1 MGEVGNPQDQEILI
15 QWLGKGVRGSEACR
29 GVRVPPRSRRACGQ
43 SCAGPGH
50 LTLIVAVRVA
60 GVDKLLQAVRL
71 PGYLQEQGDGVVL
84 PVVKVEHGFQQA
96 GLPCLWVCK
105 TKQGSEQALRRGAS
119 QEPDGLGATF
129 ELAVHEMLLALLQEE
144 QQALQLLT
152 VILSNCFEDLPAIV
166 ELEVLSGSRVL
177 GQLPVDQRTPLSH
190 ILVSPRP

>member
-1 MGEVGNPQDQEILI
+1 MGEEGNPQDQEILI

-43 SCAGPGH
+43 SCAGPGR

-84 PVVKVEHGFQQA
+84 PVVKVEHGFQQT

-105 TKQGSEQALRRGAS
+105 TKLGSEQALQRGTS
-119 QEPDGLGATF
+119 REPNSLGATF

-177 GQLPVDQRTPLSH
+177 GQLPVDQRIPLSH
-190 ILVSPRP
+190 ILVSPWP

>member
-15 QWLGKGVRGSEACR
+15 QWLGKGVRSSEACQ

-43 SCAGPGH
+43 SCAGPGR
-50 LTLIVAVRVA
+50 LTLVVAVRVA
-60 GVDKLLQAVRL
+60 GVDELLQAVRL

-119 QEPDGLGATF
+119 REPDGLGATF

-144 QQALQLLT
+144 QQAFQLLT
-152 VILSNCFEDLPAIV
+152 VILSNCFKDLPAIV

-190 ILVSPRP
+190 ILASPRP